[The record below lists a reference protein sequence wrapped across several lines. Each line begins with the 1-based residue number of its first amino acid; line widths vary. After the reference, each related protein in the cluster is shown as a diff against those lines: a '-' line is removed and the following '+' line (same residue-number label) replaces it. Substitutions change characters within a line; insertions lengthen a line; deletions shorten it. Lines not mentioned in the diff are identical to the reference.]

1 VNEKTPTL
9 VLLHGMGAN
18 AQIWEPL
25 MAASDWPGRV
35 IAPDFR
41 GHGAAEWRN
50 RYTLGS
56 LASDV
61 IDLLDH
67 NESYIVLGHSMGGGV
82 GLALGSGFFGNPPL
96 GLAVLGLKILW
107 SEEDL
112 NRIPKMASKPPKI
125 FQTRTEAIDWF
136 LKLSGLI
143 GIIEPT
149 SSLIDRG
156 IRQIE
161 EGWMVSQDPSSFLA
175 APRHFLESLGSITKM
190 GIPMTMALGS
200 ADPVATVEDHKL
212 LPIEPPVVFEGLG
225 HNPMVEDPHLV
236 WNWFLKFASNLS

>member
-1 VNEKTPTL
+1 
-9 VLLHGMGAN
+9 
-18 AQIWEPL
+18 
-25 MAASDWPGRV
+25 
-35 IAPDFR
+35 
-41 GHGAAEWRN
+41 
-50 RYTLGS
+50 
-56 LASDV
+56 
-61 IDLLDH
+61 
-67 NESYIVLGHSMGGGV
+67 MGGGV

-112 NRIPKMASKPPKI
+112 NRIPKMASKPPRI
-125 FQTRTEAIDWF
+125 FETRSEAIDWF

-143 GIIEPT
+143 GIVEPT
-149 SSLIDRG
+149 SSLVDRG

-175 APRHFLESLGSITKM
+175 APRYFLESMGSITKM

>member
-1 VNEKTPTL
+1 MNEKTPTL

-67 NESYIVLGHSMGGGV
+67 NESYIVLG
-82 GLALGSGFFGNPPL
+82 L
-96 GLAVLGLKILW
+96 
-107 SEEDL
+107 
-112 NRIPKMASKPPKI
+112 
-125 FQTRTEAIDWF
+125 
-136 LKLSGLI
+136 
-143 GIIEPT
+143 
-149 SSLIDRG
+149 SLIH
-156 IRQIE
+156 I
-161 EGWMVSQDPSSFLA
+161 
-175 APRHFLESLGSITKM
+175 
-190 GIPMTMALGS
+190 
-200 ADPVATVEDHKL
+200 
-212 LPIEPPVVFEGLG
+212 
-225 HNPMVEDPHLV
+225 
-236 WNWFLKFASNLS
+236 